1 MIAVFDDAEA
11 DCNVK
16 DRLFLAA
23 EVSPEVA
30 RSASNGPS
38 KSGMAYRG
46 GGLAESLTDLELTR

>member
-1 MIAVFDDAEA
+1 MTRKLIATWRI
-11 DCNVK
+11 
-16 DRLFLAA
+16 RLFLAA

-30 RSASNGPS
+30 RSASKGPS